1 MQLYKN
7 TSTRSG
13 LRSKCTIQTWK
24 KWNQANAELFYVCE
38 VWFHHTAPADDIPV
52 SILTSVTVKSDHVIV
67 ARALTTDVTLDY
79 LLSTRTT
86 EPEAVAC

>member
-24 KWNQANAELFYVCE
+24 KME
-38 VWFHHTAPADDIPV
+38 
-52 SILTSVTVKSDHVIV
+52 SS
-67 ARALTTDVTLDY
+67 
-79 LLSTRTT
+79 
-86 EPEAVAC
+86 